1 VTLCSRLRAISAS
14 RSLTDHRDQN
24 SARMTNLLWMK
35 RGLFENV
42 SAVTRHCEEK
52 TSGMCTL
59 RDDDT
64 DELWSPQGNVSEE
77 KWERSILRRM
87 T

>member
-1 VTLCSRLRAISAS
+1 MTLCSRLRAISAS
-14 RSLTDHRDQN
+14 RSLTAHQDQN
-24 SARMTNLLWMK
+24 SARMTKLLWIK
-35 RGLFENV
+35 RGLFENA
-42 SAVTRHCEEK
+42 SAVTRRFEEK
-52 TSGMCTL
+52 TSGMRTL

-64 DELWSPQGNVSEE
+64 DELWPPQGNVSEE